1 MIHVSVNPFFELQ
14 PDTAGHNAPP
24 SRVLHVRGLREYA
37 TQNDIVDA
45 VKQFGRVTYVMM
57 IPKNRQALVE
67 FDVSISFALVGFSW

>member
-1 MIHVSVNPFFELQ
+1 MCDCVISQ
-14 PDTAGHNAPP
+14 PEVAGHNAPP
-24 SRVLHVRGLREYA
+24 SRVLHIRGLREYA

-67 FDVSISFALVGFSW
+67 FEVCIVPRMLIYLVF